1 MEGEGRVL
9 TPRERAGL
17 ELQAGLLMHLF
28 MGSEQRPRRP
38 VDLAELTDIPE
49 LAGGPGREQAAAVA
63 RSLLPKA
70 KT

>member
-1 MEGEGRVL
+1 
-9 TPRERAGL
+9 
-17 ELQAGLLMHLF
+17 MHVF
-28 MGSEQRPRRP
+28 MGSEQRPHRP

>member
-1 MEGEGRVL
+1 MIGPMEGEGRVL

-17 ELQAGLLMHLF
+17 ELQAGLLMHVF

-38 VDLAELTDIPE
+38 VDLAELPDTARLD
-49 LAGGPGREQAAAVA
+49 AAVA
-63 RSLLPKA
+63 RSLPPKA

>member
-9 TPRERAGL
+9 TPSERAGL
-17 ELQAGLLMHLF
+17 ELQAGRLIHVF
-28 MGSEQRPRRP
+28 MGSEQRLRRP

-49 LAGGPGREQAAAVA
+49 LAGGPGREQVAAVA
-63 RSLLPKA
+63 RSLPPKA